1 MLAVFL
7 LQMSALVHTCA
18 PEIAPETMLALVQV
32 ESGGNPLAIGVV
44 GARLKTPP
52 TTVEEALL
60 VTEQLEG
67 LGKNFDVG
75 LAQLNQ
81 KYLAKLGLTYELAF
95 DPCENLKAASKVLKD
110 CYQRAKKRSA
120 FVEEQTALSD
130 ALSCYNSGNF
140 TRGYKP
146 GPKGEPSYVEQVRA
160 AVQPLPLY
168 VVPSL
173 TLPFE
178 TPPSLSFPPPV
189 SVKVSPAPK
198 APETP
203 LLVPSTSCQ
212 GVVLGS
218 PCSTPASVPPAA
230 APSSPSTQQ
239 RKEAAIF

>member
-1 MLAVFL
+1 MFAVFL

-18 PEIAPETMLALVQV
+18 PEIAPETMLAVVQV

-52 TTVEEALL
+52 TTPEEALL
-60 VTEQLEG
+60 VAQQLEG

-75 LAQLNQ
+75 IAQLNQ

-110 CYQRAKKRSA
+110 CYQKAKKRSA

-146 GPKGEPSYVEQVRA
+146 GPNGEPSYVEQVRA
-160 AVQPLPLY
+160 AVQPLAPY
-168 VVPSL
+168 AVPSL

-178 TPPSLSFPPPV
+178 TPPFVPFTLPV
-189 SVKVSPAPK
+189 PVKVSPAPE
-198 APETP
+198 ASERPF
-203 LLVPSTSCQ
+203 LAPSTACQ

-218 PCSTPASVPPAA
+218 PCSTPSSVPPAS
-230 APSSPSTQQ
+230 APSSPSSKQ
-239 RKEAAIF
+239 RQEAAIF